1 MFAGGIALGLIL
13 AGHAAGSEP
22 SAPAPEP
29 AAPALITAVE
39 GEGDPVLFAPRRGS
53 FAYTSGDCVVDTPL
67 PDGYP
72 RPTAPGV
79 VEIKR
84 YPVVRRAEVVGR
96 GSRDDGMRGRGSTQ
110 AFWPLFRHIQ
120 QRDIAMTSPVEM
132 DYREEGWSMSFLYRQ
147 TDQGPKGQ
155 AENVLVYDAPA
166 MTVITIGVRG
176 DVDAGEL
183 DGLITRLRSW
193 VDASPEWV
201 LAGDPRKLSYN
212 GPDVGSSR
220 RWHEVQ
226 LPIALKT
233 QP

>member
-1 MFAGGIALGLIL
+1 MLAGGITLGLMVGGL
-13 AGHAAGSEP
+13 AAATDASRHVPEQ
-22 SAPAPEP
+22 APAI
-29 AAPALITAVE
+29 ITPVE
-39 GEGDPVLFAPRRGS
+39 GEGEPVLFTPRRGS

-84 YPVVRRAEVVGR
+84 YPVVRRAEVAGR
-96 GSRDDGMRGRGSTQ
+96 GSRDDGMRGRGSTR

-132 DYREEGWSMSFLYRQ
+132 DYREEGWSMAFLYRQ
-147 TDQGPKGQ
+147 ADQGPEGVS
-155 AENVLVYDAPA
+155 ENVRVYDAPA
-166 MTVITIGVRG
+166 MTVVSIGVRG
-176 DVDAGEL
+176 DLSAAQL
-183 DGLITRLRSW
+183 DQNITRLRSW
-193 VDASPEWV
+193 VEGSPDWV
-201 LAGDPRKLSYN
+201 AAGDPRKLSYN
-212 GPDVGSSR
+212 GPDVRAAR

-226 LPIALKT
+226 LPIAPAD